1 MVMNILFTVLT
12 NSAIYI
18 IVVDFPKSAVF
29 QGHCHIFNSKRSAFF
44 FFFSVLLTYIFCHKS
59 TRFPLF

>member
-1 MVMNILFTVLT
+1 MVMNMLFTVLT
-12 NSAIYI
+12 NSAMYI

-44 FFFSVLLTYIFCHKS
+44 FFFSTTDIHLLS
-59 TRFPLF
+59 